1 MSDEPVVN
9 KMDGDPRFPI
19 KFEPLFARMQG
30 SQLIAAFINSLSS
43 YSPDRLAQLMVSRYF
58 RHHSKRDRKTLQGV
72 VGVLCTLA
80 TLETIFT
87 CHQSYD
93 TLITKWGKVDALD
106 EIIPSVPVSQVSY
119 GVCGPGLP
127 RIAHLACWNIQWI
140 SLEIHGLPGRLL
152 LGIPAR
158 PILTG
163 NPSLE
168 AGGLMIVIL
177 MIKTGSFST
186 LSRNTAILIAAN
198 AIQGAGAALADILIT
213 IGLVAILK
221 ANMTG
226 FRRASTFLSRITSL
240 FINRALATSS
250 ISARG
255 RITLYVIS
263 VLAILVS
270 REGLRQ
276 DLDRS
281 IHVSEML
288 LETMG
293 KVDKDST
300 SQLDVPA
307 CAQSWN
313 GVDRYIARVF
323 RCRLGIRLVT

>member
-1 MSDEPVVN
+1 
-9 KMDGDPRFPI
+9 
-19 KFEPLFARMQG
+19 
-30 SQLIAAFINSLSS
+30 
-43 YSPDRLAQLMVSRYF
+43 MVSRYF

-106 EIIPSVPVSQVSY
+106 EIIPSVPGKYACVYLTAFVAQVFLGS
-119 GVCGPGLP
+119 
-127 RIAHLACWNIQWI
+127 RIWLVGI
-140 SLEIHGLPGRLL
+140 SSG
-152 LGIPAR
+152 
-158 PILTG
+158 
-163 NPSLE
+163 SLWRYMVFPVVFFSVFQL

-240 FINRALATSS
+240 FINRALATSILAVLS
-250 ISARG
+250 VFLFYFCSGTYYFMIPLLAN
-255 RITLYVIS
+255 THVYVIS

-307 CAQSWN
+307 CAQS
-313 GVDRYIARVF
+313 GLQVSIGYSASDITSA
-323 RCRLGIRLVT
+323 TQKS